1 MICLN
6 LEHKLVLFIGEFLL
20 LKHSE
25 FEIFDANISKGRLKF
40 LIAKTILNDLE
51 EPVTLSSADWFP
63 AVQELFEKKKIN
75 FCRQHKVA
83 SHLMEMTPY
92 YLNSTEEQIKNLV
105 SKFERNYC
113 WVEIYKLIEI
123 TTAFLYKL
131 TISEEKEIARK
142 LNTNRISIL
151 AKIKETKDQEKLQRH
166 KLQWLL

>member
-1 MICLN
+1 
-6 LEHKLVLFIGEFLL
+6 
-20 LKHSE
+20 
-25 FEIFDANISKGRLKF
+25 
-40 LIAKTILNDLE
+40 
-51 EPVTLSSADWFP
+51 
-63 AVQELFEKKKIN
+63 
-75 FCRQHKVA
+75 
-83 SHLMEMTPY
+83 MEMTPY

-166 KLQWLL
+166 KLQ